1 MDITEMKNLWSSL
14 GAQVRDCS
22 ADLLRMAGDKT
33 VSHEEI
39 NAKNEELADLQ
50 TRLTAAKA
58 AYDQELAAQS
68 NAMPVEPKKEEKPM
82 NTEILKS
89 NEYARAFAYALRNGI
104 TPRNGRGVEQVKILF
119 DAMTETG
126 GDPAGTDGGFLV
138 PVDIDNQI
146 HEKRRELRPLA
157 DLFSYETVTAPTGW
171 RVVDTA
177 PTSGMSSVDEMGTIA
192 SSGSQP
198 AFAKVAYSL
207 TKYGLIVPVSNEL
220 MTDNVANL
228 FGYLAN
234 WFAKKQVL
242 TENALIIGALDDL
255 DAASSALN
263 ASNPLGS
270 LKTVFNVTL
279 DPAIAANSVI
289 ITNQSGFNAL
299 DQMLDGDDRPLLQ
312 PDPTNPT
319 LYRVLGHDVR
329 VLPDAQ
335 LPNLTS
341 GTGNDATTSARFY
354 IGDATQ
360 YACLFTNAGFQ
371 LTSTDIGGS
380 AFRTDSTEVRGLIRM
395 GIAKFDTDAMVCRTF
410 VL

>member
-22 ADLLRMAGDKT
+22 AQLMAMAGDK
-33 VSHEEI
+33 SASREDIEK
-39 NAKNEELADLQ
+39 KNGELQDLQ
-50 TRLTAAKA
+50 ARLTAAKA
-58 AYDQELAAQS
+58 AYDQELAAQG
-68 NAMPVEPKKEEKPM
+68 AQLQPEKREEKPM

-104 TPRNGRGVEQVKILF
+104 TPRNGRGVEQVKLLF

-395 GIAKFDTDAMVCRTF
+395 GIAKFDTDAMVCRTY